1 MFFRCVP
8 NGIAKVQR
16 FLLPPNFFRRKVD
29 KLTFLVNLRYYN
41 NQIYENKSIIRSL
54 SFLCDLGG
62 VLNAQI
68 TTGEPTSKVIRTG
81 NRAQAGDFGFYVGAS
96 TTMFKNIFD
105 GDVEIVPLPLL
116 NLKYMA
122 TDNFEI
128 RVGLETYRL
137 NEQLSGTQDLTAMEM
152 GIASIEN
159 KRSQT
164 TFMLYPGFAYHFS
177 RLNILDVYFG
187 VELPLGW
194 DSSTYSSVQS
204 IYSSSTTK
212 RSFVLGLGAFIGFQ
226 AFIADLPI
234 ALGLEYGFSTRLDTG
249 LKYKDVVTDEN
260 GMTMTSYRPSEDF
273 KNIPQDSPFIDL
285 KARRGELGGQLRL
298 TLSYYFK

>member
-1 MFFRCVP
+1 MKT
-8 NGIAKVQR
+8 KVLFAA
-16 FLLPPNFFRRKVD
+16 FLFSV
-29 KLTFLVNLRYYN
+29 
-41 NQIYENKSIIRSL
+41 I
-54 SFLCDLGG
+54 LGG

-194 DSSTYSSVQS
+194 DNSTYSSVQS